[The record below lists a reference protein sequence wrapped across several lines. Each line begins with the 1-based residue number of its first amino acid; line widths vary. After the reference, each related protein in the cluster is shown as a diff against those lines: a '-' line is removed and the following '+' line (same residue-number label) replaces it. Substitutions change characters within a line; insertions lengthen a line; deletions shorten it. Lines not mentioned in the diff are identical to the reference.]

1 LDIWKL
7 VFLIFGENKLPD
19 APATMSN
26 PFVGLVTVGS
36 ATVTFYLGPFG
47 ATANNTCVT
56 APLRL
61 TSALICCYPQDG
73 HDRGRETKMKSAVFV
88 LPLLAATFLFAFA
101 APPVYLGAKG
111 VDELNEAAKKAGQST
126 MAYNTPDSFEKVYE
140 FFKSQG
146 TEEQRAHRVSAR
158 EKFAMIMF
166 KDAGYTVAISWKEDT
181 KSNGTVI
188 HVAKGVP
195 AR

>member
-1 LDIWKL
+1 
-7 VFLIFGENKLPD
+7 
-19 APATMSN
+19 
-26 PFVGLVTVGS
+26 
-36 ATVTFYLGPFG
+36 
-47 ATANNTCVT
+47 
-56 APLRL
+56 
-61 TSALICCYPQDG
+61 
-73 HDRGRETKMKSAVFV
+73 
-88 LPLLAATFLFAFA
+88 
-101 APPVYLGAKG
+101 
-111 VDELNEAAKKAGQST
+111 

-140 FFKSQG
+140 FFKSKG

-166 KDAGYTVAISWKEDT
+166 RNDGYTVAISWKEDA